1 MADIREF
8 LRRREDWVE
17 GYTTALDDLES
28 WTTDQELASEPKEVD
43 PSVRWKYDPTKD
55 LGDHSLPEV
64 DAVRE
69 RQRQAVLLWDALGR
83 QPGAA
88 EFDALSQEVR
98 NKYFAVV
105 DRLQASRP
113 PTPREAELLEKIR
126 SLEARANRQAT
137 LLETA
142 RDNTRGVLEWA
153 RLNADVHVATSTN
166 RNPAERAIYRACA
179 TRLSVLLEEL
189 GE

>member
-1 MADIREF
+1 MADIRGF

-28 WTTDQELASEPKEVD
+28 WTADQELASEPKEVD

-55 LGDHSLPEV
+55 QFGDHSLPEV

-69 RQRQAVLLWDALGR
+69 RQRQAQELFAVFGR
-83 QPGAA
+83 SSDMSWGQLSA
-88 EFDALSQEVR
+88 EDR
-98 NKYFAVV
+98 NIYFAAV
-105 DRLQASRP
+105 DRLQASKP
-113 PTPREAELLEKIR
+113 PTPHEAELLEKIR

-142 RDNTRGVLEWA
+142 RIRARGSLDWA
-153 RLNADVHVATSTN
+153 RINADPASTP
-166 RNPAERAIYRACA
+166 RNEEAARVVYRACA
-179 TRLSVLLEEL
+179 MRLGELLKEL

>member
-1 MADIREF
+1 MADPREF
-8 LRRREDWVE
+8 LEGRSQWVE
-17 GYTTALDDLES
+17 GYNAALDSLGFWLDEQ
-28 WTTDQELASEPKEVD
+28 DEEAKEVD

-88 EFDALSQEVR
+88 EFDALSQDVR

-126 SLEARANRQAT
+126 SLEARVNRQAT
-137 LLETA
+137 RLVEA
-142 RDNTRGVLEWA
+142 RDNVHGMLEWA
-153 RLNADVHVATSTN
+153 RINADPASTPGWSQDQ
-166 RNPAERAIYRACA
+166 RDLYRAFA
-179 TRLSVLLEEL
+179 TRLSVFREEL

>member
-28 WTTDQELASEPKEVD
+28 WTADQELASEPKEVD
-43 PSVRWKYDPTKD
+43 PSVRWKYDPAKD
-55 LGDHSLPEV
+55 QFGDHSLPEV

-88 EFDALSQEVR
+88 EFDALSQDVR

-126 SLEARANRQAT
+126 SLERQGKADAVR
-137 LLETA
+137 LAEA
-142 RDNTRGVLEWA
+142 RDNVHGMLEWA
-153 RLNADVHVATSTN
+153 RINADPASTPGWSQDQ
-166 RNPAERAIYRACA
+166 RDLYRAFA
-179 TRLSVLLEEL
+179 TRLSVFREEL